1 MISCI
6 TYADK
11 KVDNVVQLGYI
22 FVTCAVKIV
31 SQLSNT
37 NGATNNYNLI
47 KLSIYF

>member
-11 KVDNVVQLGYI
+11 NVD
-22 FVTCAVKIV
+22 
-31 SQLSNT
+31 NT